1 MKETI
6 ELKISGMH
14 CAGCVGS
21 VEGALRKVDGVEE
34 AIVNLTLEKATISGS
49 VDSENLL
56 SAVEKTGYG
65 AELLKSEAFL
75 DLQVKIDEK
84 VETAFS
90 QMTAAWGF
98 TIPTMIWMGIHMIS
112 GKTWPSMEGMEFGI
126 FILSAIVCFV
136 PGRVTIISAWKS
148 AIYLSPNMD
157 VLIALGSLAA
167 LSTGIIKSYIEI
179 HSFAGVA
186 GMIMSF
192 HLTGRYIETKARGKS
207 SKAIQKLISLG
218 AKQATVLNMENN
230 EVKIN
235 VQSLIVGQIVIVRAG
250 EAIPTDGL
258 IKEGQATI
266 DESIVTGESA
276 PVTKSI
282 GDEVIGGTICCD
294 SSLHIEVTKIGSE
307 TFLSKVIQ
315 MVENAQTTKVPIQV
329 FADKVVAIF
338 VPVVL
343 LFATS
348 TFFIWNVFPSQM
360 KQLAHS
366 FSNALPWIN
375 LELSPM
381 GMAIYATIAVLVI
394 ACPCALGLATP
405 TALMVGT
412 GLGAEN
418 GILIRDGAAI
428 QRLNEVNMILFD
440 KTGTLTQGKPV
451 VKTVHQISSIMEND
465 LIRMA
470 ASLEKE
476 STHPLANAIVK
487 LAEEKELGLDPVS
500 EIEVKPGKGISGNY
514 GSAMLK
520 VGSASFTDSTTE
532 LNLTGTPVFLALND
546 ECIGIFE
553 IEDAHRHDSED
564 TISSLKSAGYTC
576 VLATGDK
583 KEIADSLSKQLNIDH
598 THSEV
603 LPDEKATIVSSYQ
616 DQGFVVAMVGDGIND
631 APAIAQADVG
641 IAMGSGTDI
650 AMETGEIVLAHSDLK
665 AVFRATRLT
674 NATFKIIKQNLFW
687 AFIYNIVAIPLA
699 FAGLLHPV
707 IAEAAMAL
715 SSISVVGNSN
725 RLKSIKF

>member
-1 MKETI
+1 
-6 ELKISGMH
+6 
-14 CAGCVGS
+14 
-21 VEGALRKVDGVEE
+21 
-34 AIVNLTLEKATISGS
+34 
-49 VDSENLL
+49 
-56 SAVEKTGYG
+56 
-65 AELLKSEAFL
+65 
-75 DLQVKIDEK
+75 
-84 VETAFS
+84 
-90 QMTAAWGF
+90 
-98 TIPTMIWMGIHMIS
+98 
-112 GKTWPSMEGMEFGI
+112 
-126 FILSAIVCFV
+126 
-136 PGRVTIISAWKS
+136 
-148 AIYLSPNMD
+148 
-157 VLIALGSLAA
+157 
-167 LSTGIIKSYIEI
+167 
-179 HSFAGVA
+179 
-186 GMIMSF
+186 
-192 HLTGRYIETKARGKS
+192 
-207 SKAIQKLISLG
+207 
-218 AKQATVLNMENN
+218 MENN
-230 EVKIN
+230 EVQIN

-315 MVENAQTTKVPIQV
+315 MVENAQNTKVPIQV

-470 ASLEKE
+470 A
-476 STHPLANAIVK
+476 
-487 LAEEKELGLDPVS
+487 
-500 EIEVKPGKGISGNY
+500 
-514 GSAMLK
+514 
-520 VGSASFTDSTTE
+520 
-532 LNLTGTPVFLALND
+532 
-546 ECIGIFE
+546 
-553 IEDAHRHDSED
+553 
-564 TISSLKSAGYTC
+564 
-576 VLATGDK
+576 
-583 KEIADSLSKQLNIDH
+583 
-598 THSEV
+598 
-603 LPDEKATIVSSYQ
+603 
-616 DQGFVVAMVGDGIND
+616 
-631 APAIAQADVG
+631 
-641 IAMGSGTDI
+641 
-650 AMETGEIVLAHSDLK
+650 
-665 AVFRATRLT
+665 
-674 NATFKIIKQNLFW
+674 
-687 AFIYNIVAIPLA
+687 
-699 FAGLLHPV
+699 
-707 IAEAAMAL
+707 
-715 SSISVVGNSN
+715 
-725 RLKSIKF
+725 